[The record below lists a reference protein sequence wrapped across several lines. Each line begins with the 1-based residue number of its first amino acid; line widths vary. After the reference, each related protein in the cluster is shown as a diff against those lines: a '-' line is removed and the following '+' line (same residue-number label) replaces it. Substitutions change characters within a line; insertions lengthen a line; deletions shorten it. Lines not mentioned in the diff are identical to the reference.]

1 MYCSNCGK
9 EIDNNAKFCQYCG
22 SQIGQ
27 NNQQIEPQPTQTN
40 NAMTT
45 HYQQNLEKLKKKIQL
60 NGLFLFDISNLTLNI
75 ANDGSNMVHI
85 MGDITLKNGKDLN
98 AQTEAVLT
106 ITKGLF
112 NTTEKT
118 YSLGNGCTFDFEISY
133 DELLKAVSILI
144 TARPAKAAKVAETT
158 LGQDSN
164 TNIPQP
170 NGCSTVIR
178 NLFAIGFFV
187 NCLVALSEP
196 DMKMMLLPFLVLG
209 LLMFTPS
216 ANKINQ
222 LLDKYPNKT
231 AIKVWAVVLSFILCG
246 IFAPKEPSNIQKQDE
261 NSAINSKQTIKIEKE
276 QPKQIYKAPIADG
289 AIWELPT
296 QKGQGF
302 DKTIAKYGVEGIKK
316 INSLTPK
323 VAEKISYNTTCD
335 KVVNVDVSDNRS
347 TRNNLVFYGDCANM
361 QRFYLT
367 EAEVLSPSPIKS
379 EKEKLQKSRYEHEI
393 LCENAIKS
401 QLNHPSTYKKLF
413 TKSGSETKDL
423 INDILIGF
431 KAKNSLNLEL
441 EYTCRCFVNSRG
453 NITRFDIQEKR

>member
-1 MYCSNCGK
+1 MSDNEIKKFRIWIVRQMKLKNFLIFSSFIGIYANIRKNGGVHMYCSNCGK

-85 MGDITLKNGKDLN
+85 MGDITPKNGKDLN
-98 AQTEAVLT
+98 APTEAVLT

-118 YSLGNGCTFDFEISY
+118 YSLDNGCTFDFEISY

-144 TARPAKAAKVAETT
+144 TARPAKVEKATETT
-158 LGQDSN
+158 LSSN
-164 TNIPQP
+164 NNGSPQP
-170 NGCSTVIR
+170 NGCLTVIR

-187 NCLVALSEP
+187 NCLVGLSEP
-196 DMKMMLLPFLVLG
+196 DMKMMLLPFLFIG

-231 AIKVWAVVLSFILCG
+231 AIKVWTVVLSFILCG
-246 IFAPKEPSNIQKQDE
+246 IFAPKEATNSDSSNSTSNLHIKHLLKQGQFQ
-261 NSAINSKQTIKIEKE
+261 NFQLLRAKVMIK
-276 QPKQIYKAPIADG
+276 
-289 AIWELPT
+289 L
-296 QKGQGF
+296 
-302 DKTIAKYGVEGIKK
+302 
-316 INSLTPK
+316 LT
-323 VAEKISYNTTCD
+323 D
-335 KVVNVDVSDNRS
+335 M
-347 TRNNLVFYGDCANM
+347 G
-361 QRFYLT
+361 
-367 EAEVLSPSPIKS
+367 
-379 EKEKLQKSRYEHEI
+379 
-393 LCENAIKS
+393 
-401 QLNHPSTYKKLF
+401 
-413 TKSGSETKDL
+413 
-423 INDILIGF
+423 
-431 KAKNSLNLEL
+431 
-441 EYTCRCFVNSRG
+441 
-453 NITRFDIQEKR
+453 